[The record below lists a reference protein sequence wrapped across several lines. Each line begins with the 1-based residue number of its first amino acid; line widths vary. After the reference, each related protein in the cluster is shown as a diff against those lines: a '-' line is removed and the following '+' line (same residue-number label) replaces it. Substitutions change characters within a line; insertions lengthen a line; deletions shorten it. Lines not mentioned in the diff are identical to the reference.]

1 MYVYVTD
8 KWNIILKSEKRL
20 TKMWGKYREFRTEY
34 SNTDNLIYE
43 GGKIIRYEDSKQ
55 YIEDS
60 NRYKLDKQI
69 NELTRK
75 NKDLEKI
82 ANSKVRKELE
92 LDVKWEQANEYQRKI
107 YMIRN
112 MRWMNLKECGT
123 TDN

>member
-34 SNTDNLIYE
+34 KNTDNLIYE

-92 LDVKWEQANEYQRKI
+92 LDVKWEQANEYQRKV

-112 MRWMNLKECGT
+112 MRWLNQKECGT
-123 TDN
+123 TEN

>member
-1 MYVYVTD
+1 
-8 KWNIILKSEKRL
+8 
-20 TKMWGKYREFRTEY
+20 MWGKYREYRTEY

-92 LDVKWEQANEYQRKI
+92 LDVKWEQANEYQRKV

-112 MRWMNLKECGT
+112 MRWLNQKECGT
-123 TDN
+123 TEN